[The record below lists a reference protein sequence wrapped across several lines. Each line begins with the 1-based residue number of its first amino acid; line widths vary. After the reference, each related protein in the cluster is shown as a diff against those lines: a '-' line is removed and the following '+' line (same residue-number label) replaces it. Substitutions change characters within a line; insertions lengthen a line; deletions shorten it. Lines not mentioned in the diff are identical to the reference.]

1 MLFNDG
7 MVERRRRKVFVTLNS
22 EYFCT
27 DGVCVAVRDRH
38 SGAFLPEHNAIGKRF
53 TGSFQRN
60 SEGGIGAVEPPEST
74 RPGLQL
80 CFSSGHGDLEHD
92 ILTSAVL
99 AIDRPPKELVQAYE
113 R

>member
-1 MLFNDG
+1 MLLFRG

-27 DGVCVAVRDRH
+27 DGICVAVRDRH
-38 SGAFLPEHNAIGKRF
+38 SGAFVHEHHAIGKRF

-60 SEGGIGAVEPPEST
+60 SEGGFGAVEPPEST

-80 CFSSGHGDLEHD
+80 CFSSGHGDLEND

-99 AIDRPPKELVQAYE
+99 SIDRPEKALVQQYE
-113 R
+113 H